1 MCLLCIVLIKIA
13 PSTTYIKWLWI
24 GLPWLWPCIE
34 GLAKSQGKVGGPWR
48 MMVPIW
54 PLAWTFETMGGHLS
68 IVKASYS
75 YFTRKMEKVGRIPLG
90 VTPPRRR
97 FFDDSNLLLDQPVTV
112 TFFLFV
118 LTYAT
123 SFMWRKWTFWIKSRW
138 PFVYK
143 CKDHV
148 QCTYIPIEAYF

>member
-1 MCLLCIVLIKIA
+1 MKPNLKFGPVELEFLVLLITFWVAFRSKSVVYCTNQNSSQRDLCKMTLGRLA
-13 PSTTYIKWLWI
+13 QARR
-24 GLPWLWPCIE
+24 LWPCIE

-118 LTYAT
+118 LTYPT
-123 SFMWRKWTFWIKSRW
+123 SFM
-138 PFVYK
+138 
-143 CKDHV
+143 
-148 QCTYIPIEAYF
+148 

>member
-1 MCLLCIVLIKIA
+1 
-13 PSTTYIKWLWI
+13 
-24 GLPWLWPCIE
+24 
-34 GLAKSQGKVGGPWR
+34 
-48 MMVPIW
+48 
-54 PLAWTFETMGGHLS
+54 MGGHLS

-118 LTYAT
+118 LT
-123 SFMWRKWTFWIKSRW
+123 
-138 PFVYK
+138 
-143 CKDHV
+143 V
-148 QCTYIPIEAYF
+148 QDGLYVEEMYFLN

>member
-1 MCLLCIVLIKIA
+1 
-13 PSTTYIKWLWI
+13 
-24 GLPWLWPCIE
+24 
-34 GLAKSQGKVGGPWR
+34 
-48 MMVPIW
+48 
-54 PLAWTFETMGGHLS
+54 MGGHLS

-118 LTYAT
+118 LTYLYNELYVEEMD
-123 SFMWRKWTFWIKSRW
+123 FLN
-138 PFVYK
+138 
-143 CKDHV
+143 
-148 QCTYIPIEAYF
+148 QIPLAFRL